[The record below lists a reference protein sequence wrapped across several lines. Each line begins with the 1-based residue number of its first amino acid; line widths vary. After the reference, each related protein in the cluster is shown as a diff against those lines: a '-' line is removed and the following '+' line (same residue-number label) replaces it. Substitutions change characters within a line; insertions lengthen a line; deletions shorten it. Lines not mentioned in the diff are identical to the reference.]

1 MTDEEEIGL
10 NSADAQNDQNG
21 VTNSTEAL
29 ESFQADKAPFGGGLP
44 STTTT
49 DELIPWFLFGSGALL
64 GLILFL
70 RRPRKFTDWLIPIGL
85 IGAGLFSLYRRGKTL
100 WNRRAARIRTA
111 QEIIMTE
118 LDALDPIARAEVLK
132 FVAERQL
139 GISADA
145 DA

>member
-1 MTDEEEIGL
+1 MR
-10 NSADAQNDQNG
+10 QP
-21 VTNSTEAL
+21 V
-29 ESFQADKAPFGGGLP
+29 F
-44 STTTT
+44 
-49 DELIPWFLFGSGALL
+49 
-64 GLILFL
+64 
-70 RRPRKFTDWLIPIGL
+70 RRLAGIRPIC
-85 IGAGLFSLYRRGKTL
+85 GLFALYRRGKTL

-145 DA
+145 DT